1 MSTQLNRMH
10 RLAFNT
16 AWSMAR
22 MAEKA
27 LHFERPDLRDSVN
40 LGVMAWDAGRAGLLA
55 GESLLLEL
63 QRMEMRHLE
72 TNYRELEVEQA
83 FSLAQLGA
91 DKLMDLQATGECEFS
106 IPEFFFDLHYPGQYR
121 RRIKAV
127 RLTLPCVIGPYGN
140 IGATLTMTRSELRD
154 RPQVN
159 APLKIVPLRQAPII
173 AASNAQNDA
182 GVFEFNFRDERYM
195 PFEGM
200 GAISTWK
207 LSLPKT
213 ARSFD
218 YSTISDVILRIN
230 YTALDNSELRNA
242 IEITNDEL
250 IKRLQDA
257 APVKVF
263 SIRHDFPTEWAQ
275 FKTTQANI
283 SQRCELKISL
293 KAIHFPF
300 WAAPFLAQSEPG
312 STIHIDSGS
321 TSVMNLYKASS
332 PPTGSTVEAKDI
344 VQVPTAEEKYHSGA
358 LAEAGPVATLGDWVV
373 YFDASDRN
381 QINDLWLS
389 MRW

>member
-1 MSTQLNRMH
+1 
-10 RLAFNT
+10 
-16 AWSMAR
+16 

-27 LHFERPDLRDSVN
+27 LHFERPDLRDTVN
-40 LGVMAWDAGRAGLLA
+40 LGAQAWDAGRAGLLA

-83 FSLAQLGA
+83 FSLAKFSA
-91 DKLMDLQATGECEFS
+91 DKLIELQAKGECEFN

-140 IGATLTMTRSELRD
+140 VGATLTMTRSELRD
-154 RPQVN
+154 SPQVSV
-159 APLKIVPLRQAPII
+159 PLKLVPLRQAPVI

-182 GVFEFNFRDERYM
+182 GVFEFSFRDERYM

-200 GAISTWK
+200 GAISSWK

-230 YTALDNSELRNA
+230 YTALEDGDLRND
-242 IEITNDEL
+242 IESANGEL
-250 IKRLQDA
+250 IKRLQEA

-263 SIRHDFPTEWAQ
+263 SVRHDFPTEWAQ
-275 FKTTQANI
+275 FKNAHANA
-283 SQRCELKISL
+283 SQRCEFKLSL
-293 KAIHFPF
+293 KPEHFPF
-300 WAAPFLAQSEPG
+300 WATTFLGQTEPE
-312 STIHIDSGS
+312 STVFIDSSS
-321 TSVMNLYKASS
+321 TSNIALYISSS
-332 PPTGSTVEAKDI
+332 PPTPPATEVKDI
-344 VQVPTAEEKYHSGA
+344 VKVLGTGEKYYSGL
-358 LAEAGPVATLGDWVV
+358 LAEVGPVATLGDWLV
-373 YFDASDRN
+373 YFDESDRN
-381 QINDLWLS
+381 KMKDLWLS
-389 MRW
+389 VRW